1 MPNRATLPRMSW
13 TMVDQG
19 LVSVGNFLLN
29 VLLARNLSPEE
40 YGTFALIFGA
50 FLGLQ
55 LFNASL
61 LSYPLS
67 IGLPVVAREDEQR
80 LVATNFVLMLGM
92 CLPLGSALAAGLLIF
107 GRADLILPAL
117 TAFVFLQGQETLR
130 RCLMAGFR
138 HRAAALGDAVT
149 YLGQATI
156 VFILVMSE
164 GLSVATSLLAM
175 ATASCVGA
183 LIQAWQLRLA
193 IAAAGRFAE
202 TIKSNCA
209 IGGYSLANNLVS
221 LLRLQLL
228 PWCLAAASGAG
239 AAASFQAMINV
250 INLANPI
257 ILGLC
262 NIIPQAAAAA
272 KATGHGEAWRSART
286 YALLGAPLTLGFYA
300 LIFAVPYEF
309 LYGFYG
315 AGSPYLALGPVMRI
329 MLVAWAASYVT
340 DMICS
345 YLHGIDQA
353 KSAFEI
359 NFLGVVAIAVMAG
372 PMTAF
377 WGLNGAAVAILG
389 ANVLRLLPSYFLLAR
404 TIANEGRA

>member
-29 VLLARNLSPEE
+29 VLLARNLPPEE

-175 ATASCVGA
+175 ATASLSV
-183 LIQAWQLRLA
+183 R
-193 IAAAGRFAE
+193 
-202 TIKSNCA
+202 
-209 IGGYSLANNLVS
+209 
-221 LLRLQLL
+221 
-228 PWCLAAASGAG
+228 
-239 AAASFQAMINV
+239 
-250 INLANPI
+250 
-257 ILGLC
+257 
-262 NIIPQAAAAA
+262 
-272 KATGHGEAWRSART
+272 
-286 YALLGAPLTLGFYA
+286 
-300 LIFAVPYEF
+300 
-309 LYGFYG
+309 
-315 AGSPYLALGPVMRI
+315 
-329 MLVAWAASYVT
+329 
-340 DMICS
+340 
-345 YLHGIDQA
+345 
-353 KSAFEI
+353 
-359 NFLGVVAIAVMAG
+359 
-372 PMTAF
+372 
-377 WGLNGAAVAILG
+377 
-389 ANVLRLLPSYFLLAR
+389 
-404 TIANEGRA
+404 